1 MLKYG
6 GKLLCLLILFSCS
19 KLIAQTKTI
28 QQELTEK
35 YKDKACITIAEEV
48 KYSFNVVKKGKIENF
63 VITENHYSKQFTKN
77 NSYKKNV
84 VVFYD
89 SYSEVKNM
97 FYKKNKVQ
105 NKYTV
110 LIKSNYQ
117 QDGIFHDDVKLSAYE
132 MEMTKNDIYETYHTK
147 EFYNPRFLSKMYFQ
161 SSNPIEEK
169 KIVFEVPDYVNYEIM
184 EFNFAG
190 YTIDKKEVPNP
201 AKKSKTITY
210 TAKAIQGFAEENA
223 APSAAKVSPHIIF
236 IVKSYKTKTKSE
248 SFFFAKG
255 DVYKWCKNLA
265 DSTVNDTEIFKD
277 KLKEIVG
284 NEKDSLIIMEK
295 VFYWIQDHVRY
306 VAFEDGI
313 MGYKPQSA
321 DKVYNLLY
329 GDCKGMANLAK
340 NMLKSIGFDAR
351 LTWIGTTDIPYSN
364 EIPMLGVYN
373 HMICTVFLRG
383 KPYYLDCTENF
394 ISIDDY
400 AERIQGRAV
409 MIESGDL
416 YLSKTIP
423 SANDERNLITVN
435 QKMSII
441 DSKLVGNTE
450 MIFNGEEKT
459 NFLRRI
465 NSIKSENQN
474 KAVMNYLKSGNSNV
488 VVKSSSN
495 SNSNDRKSS
504 FVLKS
509 EFEMNNSVYYSKDKK
524 ELIVLPEKDAEFEHF
539 QFDSTRKSDYEFNN
553 RYFLNSKTEI
563 AIPQGYS
570 VKSLPASVDLK
581 NADYEFQMS
590 YKQEGQSIFLMKRI
604 LIKNILLK
612 QKDFKKWNESID
624 AIANF
629 YKQAVIFKI

>member
-1 MLKYG
+1 M
-6 GKLLCLLILFSCS
+6 LILINSYNVDS
-19 KLIAQTKTI
+19 QTKTI
-28 QQELTEK
+28 QEELTEK
-35 YKDKACITIAEEV
+35 YKDNSCITIAEEA
-48 KYSFNVVKKGKIENF
+48 KYTFSLVKKGKIENF
-63 VITENHYSKQFTKN
+63 VITENHYSKQFSKN
-77 NSYKKNV
+77 NSLKKNI

-89 SYSEVKNM
+89 SYSDVKSM
-97 FYKKNKVQ
+97 FYKRNKVQ
-105 NKYTV
+105 NKFAV

-169 KIVFEVPDYVNYEIM
+169 KIVFEVPDYVSYEIK
-184 EFNFAG
+184 EFNFVG
-190 YTIDKKEVPNP
+190 YSIEKKEVPNP
-201 AKKSKTITY
+201 KRKSKTITY
-210 TAKAIQGFAEENA
+210 TAKSIQGFAEENA
-223 APSAAKVSPHIIF
+223 APNAAKVSPHIIF
-236 IVKSYKTKTKSE
+236 IVKSYQSKTKSE
-248 SFFFAKG
+248 SFFSRKD
-255 DVYKWCKNLA
+255 DVYNWCKNLA
-265 DSTVNDTEIFKD
+265 DSTVNDTEVFKD

-295 VFYWIQDHVRY
+295 VFYWIQDHLRY

-329 GDCKGMANLAK
+329 GDCKGMANLTK
-340 NMLKSIGFDAR
+340 YMLKSLGFDAR
-351 LTWIGTTDIPYSN
+351 LTWIGTNDIPYSN
-364 EIPMLGVYN
+364 DIPMLGVYN
-373 HMICTVFLRG
+373 HMICTVFLRN

-400 AERIQGRAV
+400 AERIQGRPI
-409 MIESGDL
+409 MIENGSK
-416 YLSKTIP
+416 YLSHTIP

-435 QKMSII
+435 QKMSI
-441 DSKLVGNTE
+441 DNAKLVGNAE
-450 MIFNGEEKT
+450 MTFNGEEKT

-465 NSIKSENQN
+465 NNIKSENQN

-504 FVLKS
+504 FVLRS

-539 QFDSTRKSDYEFNN
+539 QFDSARKSDYEFNN
-553 RYFLNSKTEI
+553 RYSLNSKTEI
-563 AIPQGYS
+563 SIPQGYTI
-570 VKSLPASVDLK
+570 KSLPASVDLK

-590 YKQEGQSIFLMKRI
+590 YKQEGQSVFLMKRI

-612 QKDFKKWNESID
+612 QMDFKKWNESID

-629 YKQAVIFKI
+629 YKQAVVFKI